1 MLIYSLVKEF
11 PIKGCKEV
19 RFSMGGQYFGAVNNS
34 AIQIYNSYT
43 AENIGNLRGHNGKV
57 RSISWSPDDTR
68 LASTGV
74 DGAVYEWRISTM
86 KRERENVLK
95 VK

>member
-1 MLIYSLVKEF
+1 MSSSTHV
-11 PIKGCKEV
+11 
-19 RFSMGGQYFGAVNNS
+19 YFLMTGPLFQQLNVSVYLKPQSAV
-34 AIQIYNSYT
+34 IC
-43 AENIGNLRGHNGKV
+43 GNRGHNGKV
-57 RSISWSPDDTR
+57 RSLSWSPDDTR

-95 VK
+95 VKFRPLFLI